1 MSSPL
6 TATLNA
12 AQAHAVTLRP
22 QPALILA
29 GAGSGKTR
37 VITHR
42 IAWLIDQ
49 GLSNGGDILAMTFT
63 NRAALEMRERVASLC
78 DRRGGYATI
87 TTFHSACARWLR
99 RYARLAGLPAAFS
112 IYDTD
117 DQRDVLKR
125 CAKDLSLPHDRGALR
140 DFLQRI
146 DDAHNRALSP
156 HDLDTMARSRADEE
170 FADLYRAYH
179 VGLTNAG
186 AVDFGTLIT
195 TMLHLLESDNA
206 LRARFHQD
214 FQHILVDEFQ
224 DTNTAQYR
232 LLRALAPLEG
242 SVMVVGDDDQSI
254 YGWRGAEVENVRRFV
269 HDYAPV
275 EIIKLE
281 QNYRSVAPILRSA
294 HHLVQN
300 LEDRM
305 PKELQAVR
313 EGEQTP
319 LVLIGTDDRE
329 EADQVSTKIRDL
341 VGHDGR
347 TFGDIAVFYRT
358 NAQSRVLEQRLRADG
373 IPYRLI
379 GSVGYFDRKEIKDVL
394 AWLRLVSNPADDMAF
409 ERVIKSPPRGIGAVT
424 LENLYAVREHNPNW
438 IRTLDVWL
446 SSTQGK
452 KSRRSRASIEALV
465 DMLRELS
472 VHVAHLSPAELIEA
486 VIERSGYL
494 EWLQQSEAD
503 SFDERL
509 RNVHELLHAAREHVR
524 EHEDAS
530 VETFLESVALVS
542 SRDEGDEGDSVQL
555 MTVHTSKGLEFPV
568 VFVTG
573 LEEDLFPLAR
583 RDLSAD
589 DEAHQREERRLAY
602 VALTRAEDRLF
613 LSAVQRRQRF
623 GSVTT
628 ARPSVFLQEL
638 VDAGF
643 VAFDPASVAQDLGWA
658 DRGRPAGGGW
668 ERPLEDDWGVP
679 DVRASAPSRAD
690 DLDQRPWSERTQ
702 SPSAPYGGVQNRASQ
717 ARHARMQ
724 AAIPEDGVI
733 FDDSYYPEAR
743 DEAAEQ
749 WAGRQVQHK
758 LFGLGTVVS
767 ADLGGHKVRLTISFP
782 KVGEKTVIADYVQVV
797 SH

>member
-1 MSSPL
+1 MGSPL

-12 AQAHAVTLRP
+12 AQSHAVTLRP

-63 NRAALEMRERVASLC
+63 NRAALEMRERVAALC

-99 RYARLAGLPAAFS
+99 RYARLAGLPSAFS

-117 DQRDVLKR
+117 DQRDILKR
-125 CAKDLSLPHDRGALR
+125 CAKDLSLPSDRGALR
-140 DFLQRI
+140 DFMQRI

-156 HDLDTMARSRADEE
+156 HDLDTLARSRADEE
-170 FADLYRAYH
+170 FAGLYRAYH

-195 TMLHLLESDNA
+195 TMLHLLETDDG
-206 LRARFHQD
+206 LRARFHDD
-214 FQHILVDEFQ
+214 FRHILVDEFQ

-232 LLRALAPLEG
+232 LLQALAPPGG

-269 HDYAPV
+269 ADYAPV
-275 EIIKLE
+275 EVIKLE
-281 QNYRSVAPILRSA
+281 QNYRSVAPILQAA
-294 HHLVQN
+294 HHLVKE

-313 EGEQTP
+313 EGDQAP
-319 LVLIGTDDRE
+319 LVMIGSDDRE

-341 VGHDGR
+341 VHQDGLH
-347 TFGDIAVFYRT
+347 FSDIAVFYRT

-373 IPYRLI
+373 VPYRLI

-394 AWLRLVSNPADDMAF
+394 AWLRLVSNPADDIAF
-409 ERVIKSPPRGIGAVT
+409 ERVIKSPPRGIGQVT
-424 LENLYAVREHNPNW
+424 LDKLYAVRENNANW
-438 IRTLDVWL
+438 VRALEVWL
-446 SSTQGK
+446 GSTQGK
-452 KSRRSRASIEALV
+452 KSKRSRASIEALV
-465 DMLRELS
+465 EMLSELG
-472 VHVAHLSPAELIEA
+472 VHVAHLSPAELMEA

-494 EWLQQSEAD
+494 EWLQQSEAETFED
-503 SFDERL
+503 RL
-509 RNVHELLHAAREHVR
+509 RNVHELIHAAREHAR
-524 EHEDAS
+524 ENEDATI
-530 VETFLESVALVS
+530 ETFLESVALVS
-542 SRDEGDEGDSVQL
+542 NRDEGDEGDSVQL

-573 LEEDLFPLAR
+573 MEEDLFPLAR
-583 RDLSAD
+583 RDLAAD
-589 DEAHQREERRLAY
+589 DDAHQREERRLAY
-602 VALTRAEDRLF
+602 VALTRAEDRLY
-613 LSAVQRRQRF
+613 LCAVQRRQRF

-628 ARPSVFLQEL
+628 ARPSIFLQEL
-638 VDAGF
+638 LAAEF
-643 VAFDPASVAQDLGWA
+643 VGFDPSSVTQDLSWA
-658 DRGRPAGGGW
+658 DGRGGGGGW
-668 ERPLEDDWGVP
+668 DRPLEDDWRVP
-679 DVRASAPSRAD
+679 DARSSGPSRSD

-702 SPSAPYGGVQNRASQ
+702 GKSSSRNE
-717 ARHARMQ
+717 
-724 AAIPEDGVI
+724 IPEDGVI
-733 FDDSYYPEAR
+733 FDDSYYPDGR
-743 DEAAEQ
+743 DQAAEQ
-749 WAGRQVQHK
+749 WSGRLVQHK
-758 LFGLGTVVS
+758 LFGVGTVVA
-767 ADLGGHKVRLTISFP
+767 ADLGGHKVRLTIRFAT
-782 KVGEKTVIADYVQVV
+782 VGEKTVIADYVEVLT
-797 SH
+797 H